1 MLNSI
6 NSDLIR
12 GHIDTII
19 LSVLREGDRYGYDI
33 LGEIEKKSG
42 GQYTLK
48 QPTLYSCLKR
58 LETQGF
64 IYKYWGTES
73 GGGRRTYYSLTEMG
87 KELFLKN
94 KDEWE
99 HSRGI
104 IDMLI
109 SSAGSPVRPYIL
121 VPEGKEAPANALTED
136 EESEEA
142 ASEPA
147 EANSSTESE
156 TDSEEDAADAA
167 LAADETPADENASA
181 ENGATIAE
189 EEAET
194 AAETDDRDEL
204 SERIFD
210 GILAEEE
217 SSRILGETKTS
228 DETTSEDKLLGVS
241 YADRLTDEPAP
252 TVSEQRHSDE
262 LYEGVY
268 STSDYFKDYDGEDET
283 YEGEEIEI
291 LDEPEAPYDPA
302 DASDENAAYA
312 DADTSAAETESENA
326 ADIGM
331 TEYYSSDGSYVSEY
345 YTDETAGAVQEEAT
359 VAADNADTV
368 HTAETNTDNYSEE
381 DGDRDAAAEETF
393 RSYDDG
399 ELSED
404 ARREMI
410 IQRGYRGVI
419 RDLLRGEYTGN
430 ITPPLSD
437 EPYAPAEYEH
447 IESAASEAET
457 QPAARG
463 RSTEMQADFS
473 NLLTAVRSM
482 GDEIRIRTH
491 SSSADKEYNSVY
503 QYYSNKL
510 LLYKYGILFLL
521 MAAEILIP
529 YLIIKFAVGIEIRY
543 EILTLVLSITGAAIL
558 PIYAVIAN
566 LIDPYKRK
574 RYDFSMKNSVLFRL
588 AVMVLMLVLIYAA
601 NVVLFMDI
609 SFDAEY
615 AFSLITPALMSTNIP
630 LSPVIFQTLYDT
642 KKFNVEG

>member
-99 HSRGI
+99 HSRGV

-109 SSAGSPVRPYIL
+109 SSSGSPVRPYVL
-121 VPEGKEAPANALTED
+121 VPEGEEAPANAVKEGGDNGD
-136 EESEEA
+136 EEELS
-142 ASEPA
+142 PA
-147 EANSSTESE
+147 
-156 TDSEEDAADAA
+156 AADEQTAA
-167 LAADETPADENASA
+167 EETVTAETAEETEEVEKEDPAKTDVPAADETSYADEEQTADVA
-181 ENGATIAE
+181 ADEPTE
-189 EEAET
+189 ET
-194 AAETDDRDEL
+194 ADGSAHDEL
-204 SERIFD
+204 SERLYND
-210 GILAEEE
+210 ILAEAESERLLADSRTEE
-217 SSRILGETKTS
+217 E
-228 DETTSEDKLLGVS
+228 DEADRDRLLGVS
-241 YADRLTDEPAP
+241 YADRLTTDEPRRDA
-252 TVSEQRHSDE
+252 TVEPSDE

-268 STSDYFKDYDGEDET
+268 SSSDYFRDYDGEDEDET
-283 YEGEEIEI
+283 YEGEEIDVF
-291 LDEPEAPYDPA
+291 DEPSAT
-302 DASDENAAYA
+302 
-312 DADTSAAETESENA
+312 DTYTEISETAESSSAET
-326 ADIGM
+326 G
-331 TEYYSSDGSYVSEY
+331 TEYYSSSDTYADGES
-345 YTDETAGAVQEEAT
+345 AT
-359 VAADNADTV
+359 VTMSGEETS
-368 HTAETNTDNYSEE
+368 TASA
-381 DGDRDAAAEETF
+381 GAAEEAVEDEQTDDGTVF
-393 RSYDDG
+393 RPYDDG
-399 ELSED
+399 DISED

-410 IQRGYRGVI
+410 IQRGYRNVI
-419 RDLLRGEYTGN
+419 RDLLRGEYDGN
-430 ITPPLSD
+430 KMF
-437 EPYAPAEYEH
+437 PYYDDDSYSTAPESNYVAATDP
-447 IESAASEAET
+447 ESADT
-457 QPAARG
+457 RPYG
-463 RSTEMQADFS
+463 VSTGTQADFS

-491 SSSADKEYNSVY
+491 SSSADKEYNSAY

-521 MAAEILIP
+521 MAAEIIIP
-529 YLIIKFAVGIEIRY
+529 YLIIKFAVGVEIKY
-543 EILTLVLSITGAAIL
+543 EVLTLVLSITGAAIL
-558 PIYAVIAN
+558 PIYAVVAN
-566 LIDPYKRK
+566 MIDPYKRK

-588 AVMVLMLVLIYAA
+588 AVMALMLVLIYAV

-609 SFDAEY
+609 AFDAEY
-615 AFSLITPALMSTNIP
+615 AFSLITPALMSTNIT
-630 LSPVIFQTLYDT
+630 LSPIIFQTLYDT
-642 KKFNVEG
+642 KRFNVEG